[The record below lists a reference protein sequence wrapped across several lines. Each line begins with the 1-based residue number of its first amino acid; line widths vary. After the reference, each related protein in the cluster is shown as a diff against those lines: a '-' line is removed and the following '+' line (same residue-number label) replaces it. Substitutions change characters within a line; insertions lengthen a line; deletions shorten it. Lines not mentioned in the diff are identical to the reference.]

1 MILRERVGGGGREK
15 SAPVTFVC
23 DCKEFAVFLL
33 PLVGTIAGGG
43 KEKDISSEGG
53 LDSCSPVMSADD
65 DGVGGRVTRGI
76 PRIEKTVQRMG
87 VGSNAG
93 W

>member
-15 SAPVTFVC
+15 SAPITFDC

-53 LDSCSPVMSADD
+53 LDSCSPVMSVDD
-65 DGVGGRVTRGI
+65 DGVGGRATRGI
-76 PRIEKTVQRMG
+76 AELKRQC
-87 VGSNAG
+87 N
-93 W
+93 